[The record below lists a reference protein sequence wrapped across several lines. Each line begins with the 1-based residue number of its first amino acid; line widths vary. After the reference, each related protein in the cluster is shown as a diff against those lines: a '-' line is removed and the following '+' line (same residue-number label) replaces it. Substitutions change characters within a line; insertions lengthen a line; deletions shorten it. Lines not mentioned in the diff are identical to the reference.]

1 MVQALGHSPRI
12 HLEHLLSLPGR
23 VARPAEPLPAQAT
36 STDLST
42 VSLYPSFGSPSR
54 RAGCDPCP
62 G

>member
-1 MVQALGHSPRI
+1 MVQAPGHSPGI

-42 VSLYPSFGSPSR
+42 ASLYPSFGLPSW